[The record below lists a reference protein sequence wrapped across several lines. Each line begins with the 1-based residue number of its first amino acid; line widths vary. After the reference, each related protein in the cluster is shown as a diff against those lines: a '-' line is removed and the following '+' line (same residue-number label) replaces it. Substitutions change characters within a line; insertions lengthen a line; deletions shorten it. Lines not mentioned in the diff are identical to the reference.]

1 MSGCNTAWI
10 CRCFSIFLLVCH
22 GHIPEHVCHD
32 NMHFAPSRTLC
43 FKGAQGHSGRPTLH
57 PYICSALQVSFARDA
72 SAEWAPVTHQS
83 SSETS
88 FSTQLSYSR
97 SRVPV
102 CLRVLPVPE
111 RVPCQPYPCHC
122 CFPSSPTRPL
132 LLVFIQVYRAELPI
146 ACQCQRFD
154 AFPLVNGRP
163 VQESNSFSNS
173 SAQSAQ
179 RYFQLSSTFSVYL
192 QICNYPSLSASHICF
207 LRGSSQSVCLRV
219 AFECHFGVLSLTVC
233 HSDHAINQ
241 FTFYVFWDSSG
252 ESTDINWEDSTH

>member
-1 MSGCNTAWI
+1 MNYLGARAHQYIWQIPSLV
-10 CRCFSIFLLVCH
+10 LLN
-22 GHIPEHVCHD
+22 GL
-32 NMHFAPSRTLC
+32 PSFTN
-43 FKGAQGHSGRPTLH
+43 LH
-57 PYICSALQVSFARDA
+57 QTHPSA
-72 SAEWAPVTHQS
+72 
-83 SSETS
+83 
-88 FSTQLSYSR
+88 TQLSYSR

-122 CFPSSPTRPL
+122 YFPSSPTRPL

-154 AFPLVNGRP
+154 AFPLVTGRS

-192 QICNYPSLSASHICF
+192 QICNCLSLSASHICF

-219 AFECHFGVLSLTVC
+219 AFECHFGVISPSLVQ
-233 HSDHAINQ
+233 D
-241 FTFYVFWDSSG
+241 VREPG
-252 ESTDINWEDSTH
+252 REL

>member
-1 MSGCNTAWI
+1 MR
-10 CRCFSIFLLVCH
+10 CRFRLLATLLLN
-22 GHIPEHVCHD
+22 GL
-32 NMHFAPSRTLC
+32 PSFTN
-43 FKGAQGHSGRPTLH
+43 LH
-57 PYICSALQVSFARDA
+57 QTHPSA
-72 SAEWAPVTHQS
+72 
-83 SSETS
+83 
-88 FSTQLSYSR
+88 TQLSYSR

-154 AFPLVNGRP
+154 AFPLVAGRP
-163 VQESNSFSNS
+163 IQESNSFSNS

-192 QICNYPSLSASHICF
+192 QICNYLSLSASHICF
-207 LRGSSQSVCLRV
+207 LRGSSQSGLR
-219 AFECHFGVLSLTVC
+219 
-233 HSDHAINQ
+233 
-241 FTFYVFWDSSG
+241 SSVTSVSSIYHPR
-252 ESTDINWEDSTH
+252 ERERERILHLQPTN